1 MNNPGMDLEIWKNL
15 RKKWADLESS
25 DHKVSV
31 EFQLL
36 SDPNVKNNI
45 FAIDVVQKI
54 DDGVVVE
61 TVQRNAGEAYTAL
74 GIDRLSAEQLEETY
88 VDIASS
94 LHEQGATL
102 TVTMSPTSSTSG
114 ELRGV
119 LEKYDPDVKS
129 SIPVNYHHYYIL
141 NALREKMTQQL
152 GKSCSKV
159 TAVYRGENVE
169 FSFDY

>member
-1 MNNPGMDLEIWKNL
+1 MNTPGINQEIWQSL

-25 DHKVSV
+25 GHKVRL

-36 SDPNVKNNI
+36 SDPNDKNNI

-88 VDIASS
+88 VDIANS
-94 LHEQGATL
+94 LYEPGATL
-102 TVTMSPTSSTSG
+102 TLTMSPTSDTSG

-119 LEKYDPDVKS
+119 LRKQNSDVKT

-141 NALREKMTQQL
+141 NALREKMSGQL
-152 GKSCSKV
+152 GKSWRKV
-159 TAVYRGENVE
+159 KVVCDGKDVE